1 MSRDSF
7 LHLFGGGRVVTPPS
21 AVLIPTTAA
30 RPVPLYAVSSISLA
44 QNYHMPPVG
53 NDGARVAIDSRDDTI
68 SISAVLPGPER
79 YGFKLA
85 LETLA
90 EASLGSGLLGGL
102 GIASPSP
109 MGIILWTPM
118 TLRTDMYIQSLSFSA
133 SASKR
138 AALDVSMTLVHLP
151 RPGLAGEWL
160 DLGNA
165 VVSTALDAT
174 GVIG

>member
-1 MSRDSF
+1 
-7 LHLFGGGRVVTPPS
+7 
-21 AVLIPTTAA
+21 
-30 RPVPLYAVSSISLA
+30 
-44 QNYHMPPVG
+44 
-53 NDGARVAIDSRDDTI
+53 
-68 SISAVLPGPER
+68 
-79 YGFKLA
+79 
-85 LETLA
+85 
-90 EASLGSGLLGGL
+90 
-102 GIASPSP
+102 

-138 AALDVSMTLVHLP
+138 AALDVSITLVHLP
-151 RPGLAGEWL
+151 RPGLGGEWL

>member
-7 LHLFGGGRVVTPPS
+7 LHYLGDGRIVTPPS

-30 RPVPLYAVSSISLA
+30 LPVPLYAVSSISLA
-44 QNYHMPPVG
+44 QSYHMPPVG
-53 NDGARVAIDSRDDTI
+53 ASGARAAIDSHDDTI
-68 SISAVLPGPER
+68 SISAILPGAER

-102 GIASPSP
+102 GIASPAP

-138 AALDVSMTLVHLP
+138 AALDVSITLVHLP
-151 RPGLAGEWL
+151 RPGLGGEWL